1 MYAMGRARVR
11 REFATG
17 GSGLLRWGLFGGVV
31 FSPAITLK
39 SCTINRKRQSET
51 TVAKQSGQRPGIKA
65 GANDWVWTRARKES
79 ESESE

>member
-17 GSGLLRWGLFGGVV
+17 GSGLLGWGLFGGFF
-31 FSPAITLK
+31 FSRAITLK

-65 GANDWVWTRARKES
+65 GANDWVCVNARAKS
-79 ESESE
+79 V